1 MTLTQTLFALICVIA
16 ISVGQL
22 LFKKAGIV
30 IQESGSWISWRA
42 LIVVVV
48 AITIYGLTTLLWIN
62 LLRQVDLH
70 KAQIFMALSF
80 VLVPIGS
87 YFFFREHITTGY
99 LIGTTIVIIGL
110 IIATKF
116 G

>member
-22 LFKKAGIV
+22 LFKNAGNV
-30 IQESGSWISWRA
+30 IQESGGWMSWKV
-42 LIVVVV
+42 LIAVIVP
-48 AITIYGLTTLLWIN
+48 IILYGLTTLLWIN
-62 LLRQVDLH
+62 LLRQVDLY
-70 KAQIFMALSF
+70 KAQIFMSLSF

-87 YFFFREHITTGY
+87 YFFFREHITTGFI
-99 LIGTTIVIIGL
+99 IGATVVIIGL
-110 IIATKF
+110 FIATKF